1 MLIKH
6 ALIAFFLIFSTVME
20 GATDFFGSK
29 EVLKRNSQM
38 TFLISNFVTETINI
52 SNWTLCHTI

>member
-1 MLIKH
+1 
-6 ALIAFFLIFSTVME
+6 ME

-52 SNWTLCHTI
+52 SNLDLVSYNLGTE